1 MIDVTEQNFQEVLG
15 SKKITL
21 LQFSAEWCGPCK
33 MLSPI
38 VKKVSEE
45 NEGKDLTI
53 GKVNV
58 DSDAPVAARFNV
70 RNIPTLI
77 YLDEKGE
84 VLFKSVGAQEQK
96 TIQSKLD
103 ELLNN

>member
-1 MIDVTEQNFQEVLG
+1 MIEITENNIEEVLG

-58 DSDAPVAARFNV
+58 DSDGPVAARFNV

-77 YLDEKGE
+77 YLDENGKE
-84 VLFKSVGAQEQK
+84 LFKSVGMQDK
-96 TIQSKLD
+96 NTIQSKLD
-103 ELLNN
+103 ELLN